1 MLTNPLLFGPVARC
15 VRRVLRPAP
24 IPGTAPSAARIRR
37 ADPEALLIQGSIA
50 RRYARALIEVAGGDY
65 ERVGAEVHALAGAL
79 FGTSG
84 VAEALLRPGVAKEAR
99 ERALNAVLQEAGVS
113 TTTAN
118 FLRLLLDR
126 RRLDLLPD
134 IARAYGTF
142 SDERAGR
149 LRATVTAAQP
159 LPEPLVAQLTRRLS
173 EATKKNVAVETTVDR
188 SLLGGVV
195 AQVGNVVYDG
205 SLRTQ
210 LAILRRELTGES

>member
-1 MLTNPLLFGPVARC
+1 
-15 VRRVLRPAP
+15 
-24 IPGTAPSAARIRR
+24 
-37 ADPEALLIQGSIA
+37 LIQGSIA
-50 RRYARALIEVAGGDY
+50 RRYARALIEVAGADY
-65 ERVGAEVHALAGAL
+65 ERVGAELGTLAGAL
-79 FGTSG
+79 FGTPD

-99 ERALNAVLQEAGVS
+99 ERALNAVLQVAGVS

-118 FLRLLLDR
+118 FVRLLLDR

-134 IARAYGTF
+134 ISRAYGTF

-149 LRATVTAAQP
+149 LRAKVAAAKP
-159 LPEPLVAQLTRRLS
+159 LPEPLVAELTRRLAQ
-173 EATKKNVAVETTVDR
+173 ATKKNVAVETSVDR